1 MVYQISPII
10 QRGKFSC
17 VEELKCDALENL
29 LRIPENVAYNNVNF
43 LVFPDT
49 ARKLYTTLLNA
60 NVNGFSLHLF
70 EEDTNEDVT
79 NIMVNN
85 TFVVISINNQG
96 TIFVEEKI
104 YVESDFK
111 NDFWYIEDELFSII
125 KNKVE
130 QSSKP
135 SLVFSFE

>member
-1 MVYQISPII
+1 MIYQFSSII

-29 LRIPENVAYNNVNF
+29 LRIPEDVAYNSVNF

-49 ARKLYTTLLNA
+49 ARKLYTALLKTD
-60 NVNGFSLHLF
+60 VNGFSLHLF
-70 EEDTNEDVT
+70 EEDTNEEVT
-79 NIMVNN
+79 NIMTNN
-85 TFVVISINNQG
+85 TFVVISVNNKG
-96 TIFVEEKI
+96 SIFVEEKI
-104 YVESDFK
+104 YVEPGIK

-130 QSSKP
+130 QFNTP
-135 SLVFSFE
+135 SLICSFE